1 MRKCVITIIARSLK
15 YTGTE
20 ITVKNTLCNEVQKI
34 PKIFMHDTPKVQALL
49 DDEHHNILILC
60 WEIMLGTPTATVL
73 SDYLHLLN

>member
-1 MRKCVITIIARSLK
+1 
-15 YTGTE
+15 
-20 ITVKNTLCNEVQKI
+20 
-34 PKIFMHDTPKVQALL
+34 MHDTPKVQALL